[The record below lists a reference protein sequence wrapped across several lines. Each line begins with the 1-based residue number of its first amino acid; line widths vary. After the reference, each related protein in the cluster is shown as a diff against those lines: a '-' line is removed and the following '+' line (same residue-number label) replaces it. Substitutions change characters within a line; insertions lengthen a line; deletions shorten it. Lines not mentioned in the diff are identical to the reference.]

1 MTIASYIMIL
11 QIDLLHSSVFGYKL
25 LLYIGEIYLKGDE
38 HFDLQ
43 VQRPRYIKK
52 SLQERWAAASLKRYL
67 HKDEVSIP

>member
-11 QIDLLHSSVFGYKL
+11 QIDLLHSSVFGYEL

-43 VQRPRYIKK
+43 VQKPCYIKK
-52 SLQERWAAASLKRYL
+52 ILAGALGSGIAKAISPQG
-67 HKDEVSIP
+67 